1 MVEAINHLTKLSKK
15 KIDFRAIKR
24 LNGSI
29 SPFIK
34 NLPFKLTK
42 DQGEGNIRY
51 KKRFIPPTGASR
63 S

>member
-42 DQGEGNIRY
+42 DQERAI
-51 KKRFIPPTGASR
+51 
-63 S
+63 